1 MQHGQKTHVGLSR
14 VGGPPPPP
22 PPSARS
28 SLPQSLWLLGC
39 LTHRLCSLAV
49 SVISVSLRP
58 HGLSLSVPVSLTVLF
73 PLILCLCPSFT
84 VSLSLVVSLNSL
96 ACYHLTFHLC
106 LSVCLSAFSLSSP
119 ISPAPSHV
127 ACLSLCLPPG
137 LSDLVSPQWEE
148 EWTLLGKEELSG

>member
-1 MQHGQKTHVGLSR
+1 MCSMQHGQKTHVGLSR

-106 LSVCLSAFSLSSP
+106 LSVCLPSLSLP
-119 ISPAPSHV
+119 PSLQRPLTLPV
-127 ACLSLCLPPG
+127 CLSASLPAFLTWFPH
-137 LSDLVSPQWEE
+137 S
-148 EWTLLGKEELSG
+148 GKRSGRCWGRRS